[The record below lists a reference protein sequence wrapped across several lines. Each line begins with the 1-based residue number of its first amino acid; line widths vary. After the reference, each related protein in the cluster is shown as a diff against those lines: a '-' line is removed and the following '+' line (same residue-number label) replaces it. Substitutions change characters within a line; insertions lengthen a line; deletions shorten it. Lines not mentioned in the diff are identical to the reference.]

1 MTTEELIKN
10 IIDQLQEGVIAIDE
24 YEKIIFINKSAK
36 DILELHNNEKILG
49 KNVINVV
56 PNTRL
61 HDILR
66 TGEKEIDRL
75 QNLGNKVIITSR
87 TPIRNNKNEVVAA
100 VAVFRDIT
108 SIQKLAEEVTNL
120 KEMEAMLTSIIDY
133 TSDAISV
140 ADQEGRVIMVNRAY
154 TKITGLT
161 PREVIGKPAT
171 IDIAEGES
179 LHIRCAKEKKSLFNV
194 KLKVVEG
201 KKDVVA
207 SVTPIFVKNEFRG
220 SVAVIHDVSE
230 LKRLGNE
237 LEATKRMLK
246 KEKAKYSFDD
256 IVAKSEIMQ
265 NAIKQAQ
272 KAAQSKVNIL
282 LVGEYGVGK
291 EVMAQ
296 AIHNSSRRKNNPFL
310 KLNFSLL
317 SKEKQLEVL
326 FGEDSYIYNSDKGTL
341 YLENIHLASFEVQ
354 DKLLKLL
361 KENEF
366 DSEYF
371 DIKPDVKFIFSTTEN
386 LKTLVTLGKFSRELY
401 YKISVVTIKIPSLR
415 ERKEDIPLMAKQ
427 KLHYLNQRY
436 GRIIYD
442 FTEDA
447 IKKLMSYNWNGNI
460 RELENIIDR
469 SLLNMDPEDKIVTSA
484 HIPDIAENNDKTYEK
499 LKDALDEYEKKI
511 IIETLEVCHGN
522 KTETAKKLGITVRN
536 LYYKLDKYGI
546 K

>member
-36 DILELHNNEKILG
+36 DILELDNKEKILG
-49 KNVINVV
+49 KNVIDVV

-66 TGEKEIDRL
+66 TGEREIDRL

-87 TPIRNNKNEVVAA
+87 TPIKNDENEVIAA
-100 VAVFRDIT
+100 VAVFRDVT

-120 KEMEAMLTSIIDY
+120 KEIEALLTSIIDY

-179 LHIRCAKEKKSLFNV
+179 LHIRCAKEKKPLFNV

-201 KKDVVA
+201 KKDVIA

-220 SVAVIHDVSE
+220 SVAVIHDISE

-246 KEKAKYSFDD
+246 KEKAKYSFED
-256 IVAKSEIMQ
+256 IVAKSLIMQ
-265 NAIKQAQ
+265 NSIKQAQ
-272 KAAQSKVNIL
+272 KAAQSKVNVL

-296 AIHNSSRRKNNPFL
+296 AIHNSSRRKDNPFL
-310 KLNFSLL
+310 RINFSLL
-317 SKEKQLEVL
+317 TKEKQIDLL
-326 FGEDSYIYNSDKGTL
+326 FGENSYIYNADKGTL
-341 YLENIHLASFEVQ
+341 YLENVHLASFETQ
-354 DKLLKLL
+354 EKLLKLL

-366 DSEYF
+366 DSRYF

-386 LKTLVTLGKFSRELY
+386 LRTLVTLGKFSRELY
-401 YKISVVTIKIPSLR
+401 YKISVVTIKIPPLR

-427 KLHYLNQRY
+427 KLHYLNQKY

-447 IKKLMSYNWNGNI
+447 IKKLMNYNWGGNI

-469 SLLNMDPEDKIVTSA
+469 SLLNMDPEDKIVTSS
-484 HIPDIAENNDKTYEK
+484 HIPDITENNDKTYEK
-499 LKDALDEYEKKI
+499 LKDALEEYEKKI

-536 LYYKLDKYGI
+536 LYYKLDRYGI